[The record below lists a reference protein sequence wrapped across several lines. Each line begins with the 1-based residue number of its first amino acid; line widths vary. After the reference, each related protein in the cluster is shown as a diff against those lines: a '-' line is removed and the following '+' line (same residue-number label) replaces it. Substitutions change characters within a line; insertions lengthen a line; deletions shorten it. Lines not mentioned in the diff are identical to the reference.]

1 MAKGIRRADRSQD
14 GFDASAIGLL
24 VFFAGVAQ
32 RYRDL
37 CSIRAI
43 SARILSSPL
52 FTTGSAFQSLPARAL
67 PALRWLLSP
76 MIAGGRI
83 HFRFSDW
90 KRFALAQPRIGR
102 CTRRPSISSSTRRGP
117 RLTDCS
123 DARALITISY
133 FEARARRVCSRGT
146 ERSRQWIILTSDA
159 I

>member
-1 MAKGIRRADRSQD
+1 MAKGFRRADRSQD
-14 GFDASAIGLL
+14 GFDASAIGLV

-52 FTTGSAFQSLPARAL
+52 FTTGSAFQSLPARFTRSSAASQ
-67 PALRWLLSP
+67 PDDCR
-76 MIAGGRI
+76 GRI
-83 HFRFSDW
+83 QFRFSDW
-90 KRFALAQPRIGR
+90 KRFARAQPRIGR
-102 CTRRPSISSSTRRGP
+102 CSRRPSISSSTRRGP

-123 DARALITISY
+123 EARALIKISY
-133 FEARARRVCSRGT
+133 FEACARRVCSRGT
-146 ERSRQWIILTSDA
+146 ERSRQWIIPTSDV